1 MGGEG
6 LRILTMNARTMLLLA
21 ALLALPGAGPAAAQS
36 LAEVARAAK
45 EKKEAST
52 RAVWTNEDLR
62 EGLPELKLVRAP
74 REHPPSLG
82 PYVTTPIERV
92 RRMLGVAKV
101 KPGEL
106 VIDVGS
112 GDGRI
117 LIVAAE
123 EFGARGIGIELDA
136 DLVAHSRSVVAAR
149 GLEKQVSIV
158 HANALDVDLS
168 PADVVTIYLSLEG
181 MALVQPHLERTL
193 RKGTRVVTNVGKIPG
208 WTPDPESPGPEE
220 EIWLYRAP

>member
-1 MGGEG
+1 
-6 LRILTMNARTMLLLA
+6 MNPRTMLLLA

-52 RAVWTNEDLR
+52 RAVWTNEDLGER
-62 EGLPELKLVRAP
+62 LPELKLVRAP

-82 PYVTTPIERV
+82 PYVSTPIERV

-158 HANALDVDLS
+158 HANALDVNVS
-168 PADVVTIYLSLEG
+168 PADVVTLYLTPQGLTLLG
-181 MALVQPHLERTL
+181 PFLKRTL
-193 RKGTRVVTNVGKIPG
+193 RPGTRVVSNVFQIPG
-208 WTPDPESPGPEE
+208 WEPTAESLPKE